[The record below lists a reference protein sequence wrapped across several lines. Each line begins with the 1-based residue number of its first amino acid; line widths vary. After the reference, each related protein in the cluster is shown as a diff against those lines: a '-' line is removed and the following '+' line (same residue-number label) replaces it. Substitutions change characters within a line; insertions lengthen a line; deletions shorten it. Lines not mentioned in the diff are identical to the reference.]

1 MNDDGDATPTLTP
14 DAAERQVD
22 RGMAMAARMDLDG
35 ALADFA
41 AVEAALRF
49 SRDPAARVQ
58 WARALNGLGFIDLMD
73 AKAARDAVSEL
84 DAEAEQAFRWG
95 LKQALARFEQALAV
109 QTDVRFRAYASGN
122 RAYALALLDRTD
134 DARKAFQRLFAE
146 GGRAAYDGQVRDT
159 ERRPIPEDRA
169 VCGLLE
175 DVWRQTG
182 GA

>member
-1 MNDDGDATPTLTP
+1 MNDNDDTAANLTP

-22 RGMAMAARMDLDG
+22 RGMALSGRMDLDG
-35 ALADFA
+35 ALADFT

-49 SRDPAARVQ
+49 SPDPAARVQ

-84 DAEAEQAFRWG
+84 NADAERAIRWG

-109 QTDVRFRAYASGN
+109 QTDVRYRAYAAGN

-134 DARKAFQRLFAE
+134 DAREAFRRLFAE

-159 ERRPIPEDRA
+159 ERHPIPEDRA
-169 VCGLLE
+169 VRRLID
-175 DVWRQTG
+175 DVWRETG
-182 GA
+182 ET